1 MIKLISKSTLPIF
14 RGGGSSTQPK
24 KLNRKVDWNKVKQ
37 DPNYKKFDWRMD
49 TKNLSIIQDSL
60 INRKVDAPE
69 QIAIFSQIIPENGG
83 STGPH
88 GNEAFGLIGWRGSR
102 AKSLPKTLSGQIHKL
117 MTETYDNPSAK
128 DWTHGGPGMGIQ
140 TGKEMYN
147 FFKETPVVR
156 KAVNAFMRGYVRP
169 PESEYQKRQDF
180 AKFLQNYIK

>member
-14 RGGGSSTQPK
+14 RGGGSSTQSK

-88 GNEAFGLIGWRGSR
+88 GNEAFGLVGWRGSR

>member
-1 MIKLISKSTLPIF
+1 MVKLIPKSTPMF
-14 RGGGSSTQPK
+14 KGGGSSPK
-24 KLNRKVDWNKVKQ
+24 SKKSSRKVDWNKVKQ

-49 TKNLSIIQDSL
+49 TKNLSVIQDSL
-60 INRKVDAPE
+60 INRNIDAPE

-88 GNEAFGLIGWRGSR
+88 GNEAFGLVGWRGSR
-102 AKSLPKTLSGQIHKL
+102 AKNLPKTLGGQIHKL

-180 AKFLQNYIK
+180 AKFLQGYIR